1 MKKVLATLA
10 AALIGLSAFAQV
22 GITVGGSFGF
32 TFSHLGSR
40 SGGNSQKMAS
50 GVSFKFLPEVGYK
63 IMDPLTVGATLGYL
77 HGYAALGSFS
87 LTDFKGLANTALGTA
102 SDLAL
107 SGDSGNSLNGFTI
120 APFVRY
126 TVLHTKWIDLFVE
139 GGVGYTMAIYN
150 GRSIDMSS
158 MSLDGLMDDDE
169 EGGEG
174 GDSGIKT
181 TNAVTKLNIF
191 ELTGRPGI
199 ALNLGER
206 FKITAKVGAIGLQH
220 GWSRADD
227 GDVTSVTRGGFD
239 IDSNSLLL
247 GMSVCF

>member
-22 GITVGGSFGF
+22 GISVGGSFGF
-32 TFSHLGSR
+32 TFSRLGSR
-40 SGGNSQKMAS
+40 SGGESQKMAS

-87 LTDFKGLANTALGTA
+87 LTDFKALANTALGTA

-107 SGDSGNSLNGFTI
+107 SGDAGNSLNGFTF

-139 GGVGYTMAIYN
+139 GGVGYTMAIYKGN
-150 GRSIDMSS
+150 TIDMSS

-169 EGGEG
+169 GGEGGEG
-174 GDSGIKT
+174 GIET
-181 TNAVTKLNIF
+181 TYSTAKINVF

-206 FKITAKVGAIGLQH
+206 FKITAKIGAIGVQH
-220 GWSRADD
+220 GWSRDDD